1 MVSFLQALGAAA
13 PNFMTGLEQ
22 GAEAADKRKKSQRE
36 DADYL
41 ANQKAMKAGADILS
55 KYIGTGDQPAPQPQ
69 MGPGQ
74 PSQPMQ
80 QPASAQAGGTGSPG
94 GDLIMAKYA
103 PAIAG
108 IESGGN
114 ADPYSVVGP
123 ASRTGDHPYGKYQ
136 VMGNNIPEWTKSAL
150 GTAMTPEQ
158 FLSNKQAQDAVFKHQ
173 FGSYLQKTGDPQT
186 AAKMWIG
193 GEHFN
198 PNAKDVLGTTPTA
211 YGQKFQQNLG
221 GGGAPQASQ
230 QPQQSSDDVF
240 SRYQQAMKAVWSNKD
255 LAGNFQAQMAAAQH
269 IDQQFKPI
277 MEMAQHQ
284 QSMQHQQRQE
294 ELGARREA
302 DTAKHQT
309 AMEGASVARQ
319 QELDRHNQALEERY
333 ARQDEERAK
342 HDRATEEAKNAP
354 KPLSAS
360 ERKAQTAG
368 TGILTQID
376 KTLSMLDKAEKSGE
390 EVTGLTGMIKRKGGE
405 FLTGGHAASDWEQQ
419 IAALQLQVPRA
430 LAGVGKLSKGDRDY
444 INSIVEGL
452 GPFRSHEQ
460 IRSSME
466 QLKGIISNVTG
477 LDEQGGQAAPAQPV
491 QSAGSP
497 VPPKPGEVVKG
508 YKFKGGNPADE
519 KSWEKM

>member
-22 GAEAADKRKKSQRE
+22 GAESSDKRKKSQRE

-55 KYIGTGDQPAPQPQ
+55 KYIGTGDQPAPQSPQ
-69 MGPGQ
+69 AMPMSAGGVNSGGMG
-74 PSQPMQ
+74 SLI
-80 QPASAQAGGTGSPG
+80 AQA
-94 GDLIMAKYA
+94 AQKY
-103 PAIAG
+103 G
-108 IESGGN
+108 IPPDVGVAMGKQESG
-114 ADPYSVVGP
+114 
-123 ASRTGDHPYGKYQ
+123 
-136 VMGNNIPEWTKSAL
+136 L
-150 GTAMTPEQ
+150 
-158 FLSNKQAQDAVFKHQ
+158 
-173 FGSYLQKTGDPQT
+173 
-186 AAKMWIG
+186 
-193 GEHFN
+193 N
-198 PNAKDVLGTTPTA
+198 PNAPHGGLMQILDSTA
-211 YGQKFQQNLG
+211 RQPGYGMQGVDPASLRDPRANADFGMHYLAARNPNVDWNDPAQRARALQSYNGGGDPNYVAHVTGRMG

-230 QPQQSSDDVF
+230 QQSPQQSSDDVF

-302 DTAKHQT
+302 DTTKHQA

-419 IAALQLQVPRA
+419 IAALQVQVPRA
-430 LAGVGKLSKGDRDY
+430 LAGVGKLAKGDRDY

-491 QSAGSP
+491 QSAGAP